1 VSHIFNQVIDAVLS
15 NRAKALR
22 SSAPGHGCEYVV
34 PFSQCEPPVSTWLSS
49 RYSMNREVAGGICS
63 ALSSHWIYHHAAGS
77 SLWAWLYPGIS
88 GPNGGVPHAG
98 RLNQLMLAQ
107 AYGQSAPSQEGFE
120 DGWLESKGIIRRH
133 NQMTQM
139 TTAIPK
145 LNIQAAFESAHA
157 VKAPEA
163 TGPRRTPGALG
174 AALTETGVAR
184 FGSSIR
190 SDGTKQVGAGGT
202 WVDFGQKDVTSP
214 VVGVYK
220 RISVSSMIGAH
231 CMALWAADDA
241 CFFDPNFGEFYFPSI
256 QDFGQWFEGVFWPQS
271 SYRTILN
278 GVWSVS
284 EFGATHTPGTR

>member
-1 VSHIFNQVIDAVLS
+1 MSSIFNRVIDAVLS

-22 SSAPGHGCEYVV
+22 ASAPSHGCEYVV

-63 ALSSHWIYHHAAGS
+63 ALASHWIYHHASGS
-77 SLWAWLYPGIS
+77 SLWAWLYGGAT
-88 GPNGGVPHAG
+88 GPNGGVPNAG

-107 AYGQSAPSQEGFE
+107 AYGMSAPSQEGFE
-120 DGWLESKGIIRRH
+120 DNWLESKGIIRRRH
-133 NQMTQM
+133 QVTQM
-139 TTAIPK
+139 TTAIPA
-145 LNIQAAFESAHA
+145 LNIQAAFESAHS
-157 VKAPEA
+157 VKVPEA
-163 TGPRRTPGALG
+163 TGPRRTPDAL
-174 AALTETGVAR
+174 AAAVSETGVAR
-184 FGSSIR
+184 FGSSMR
-190 SDGTKQVGAGGT
+190 TDGKVPIPEKA
-202 WVDFGQKDVTSP
+202 KSP

-241 CFFDPNFGEFYFPSI
+241 CFFDPNFGEFYFPSV
-256 QDFGQWFEGVFWPQS
+256 QQFGQWFEGVFWPQS